1 MGTRLI
7 GSLVSG
13 CHIRGFPLHP
23 PVVQCRHDAEQNQI
37 LKGLGTTK
45 TERDINMLMRQ
56 HTMEKEACEAQ
67 WSSELSQ
74 LQETQRR
81 EYREW
86 VLNYEENLG
95 GSGKRGQWVCGG
107 EL

>member
-1 MGTRLI
+1 MSPAI
-7 GSLVSG
+7 
-13 CHIRGFPLHP
+13 
-23 PVVQCRHDAEQNQI
+23 QCRHDAEQNEI
-37 LKGLGTTK
+37 LKGLGTTR

-86 VLNYEENLG
+86 VLNYEENLAV
-95 GSGKRGQWVCGG
+95 SKKRGQ
-107 EL
+107 